1 MQGQAAERNPHG
13 PPSRGGLGLLPS
25 MYLKDASDG
34 ESEAGCSGDQEELG
48 EAQTEGQN
56 PAKEEASKNPQE
68 QPCVLE
74 AEDLL

>member
-1 MQGQAAERNPHG
+1 
-13 PPSRGGLGLLPS
+13 
-25 MYLKDASDG
+25 MYLKNASDG
-34 ESEAGCSGDQEELG
+34 ESEAGCSGDQKELG

-56 PAKEEASKNPQE
+56 PAKEETPKNPQE